1 MFRPIAFR
9 PIAFTAFAASLVCQ
23 GWGQAISQEEAVK
36 KSLSTHPRALAA
48 RSQALAARSGLSS
61 ARALRNLEIALNP
74 ALTADGAENEF
85 VASQFFEINGA
96 RRARSSAA
104 ASRLVA
110 TQAAQATELRSLA
123 FDTIRAHI
131 ALARLQERLQAE
143 RELLEVAEELERI
156 ARRQVEVG
164 TRPGIDLVNVEIA
177 TIRQRR
183 AVREAE
189 AELRSART
197 SLASFVGGDADA
209 IVAELMPI
217 QAVQPQANA
226 DAAIQARSEVA
237 EQSALAEALAW
248 DRREVE
254 AQGRP
259 DLGLQAL
266 SGSFTREPRTA
277 GLGLLIT
284 LPILDHGARRGRI
297 AELRRL
303 EEAQRHRVDATRRE
317 VRTDVMTAFE
327 RATAAQA
334 TLATF
339 QDGLLERARRL
350 LHASR
355 IGFQAGQ
362 TSLVALL
369 EAQRTYRAVQT
380 EYVQARA
387 DYALALADLQRAS
400 GTLAADLIQE
410 ATK

>member
-1 MFRPIAFR
+1 MA
-9 PIAFTAFAASLVCQ
+9 
-23 GWGQAISQEEAVK
+23 
-36 KSLSTHPRALAA
+36 LSTHPRALAA
-48 RSQALAARSGLSS
+48 RSQTLAARSGLSS
-61 ARALRNLEIALNP
+61 ARAPRNPEIALNP
-74 ALTADGAENEF
+74 ALTPDGADNEF
-85 VASQFFEINGA
+85 VASQFFEINGT
-96 RRARSSAA
+96 RRARSNAA
-104 ASRLVA
+104 AARLIA
-110 TQAAQATELRSLA
+110 TRASQATELRSLA
-123 FDTIRAHI
+123 FDTIRGHI

-164 TRPGIDLVNVEIA
+164 TRPGIDLVNVEVE

-183 AVREAE
+183 AVRDVE
-189 AELRSART
+189 AELRAARAA
-197 SLASFVGGDADA
+197 LASLIGSDPEAL
-209 IVAELMPI
+209 VAEAPSI
-217 QAVQPQANA
+217 QTALLEA
-226 DAAIQARSEVA
+226 DPEAATVARSEVA
-237 EQSALAEALAW
+237 EQAALAQALAA

-254 AQGRP
+254 SQGRP
-259 DLGLQAL
+259 DLGVQAI

-277 GLGLLIT
+277 GVGLLIT
-284 LPILDHGARRGRI
+284 LPILDLGARRGRI

-303 EEAQRHRVDATRRE
+303 EDAQRHRADAARRE
-317 VRTDVMTAFE
+317 VRTEVVTALE
-327 RATAAQA
+327 RARAAQA
-334 TLATF
+334 ALASF

-350 LHASR
+350 LDASR